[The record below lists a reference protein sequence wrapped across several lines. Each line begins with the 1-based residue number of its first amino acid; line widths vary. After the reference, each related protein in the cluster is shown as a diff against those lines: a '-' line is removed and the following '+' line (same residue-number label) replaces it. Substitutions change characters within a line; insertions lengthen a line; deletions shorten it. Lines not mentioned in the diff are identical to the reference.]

1 MLALLK
7 SCSGKLAYMPIMMVA
22 MALLMVKPILMAR
35 FFRPE
40 EFAAYSSGL
49 LISSTFCMFG
59 CLGLYNE
66 LQRDMPVKFY
76 AGLERKAFVLL
87 LQAALVA
94 AVCFVLLG
102 LGGFSSVEI
111 AGLGGA
117 GLTVGVFH
125 GFSQQLFL
133 LSTVE
138 SKSRGETLRFS
149 HQLISKAVLVI
160 TIAVFVGWKTDSA
173 VATLLTEAVISLL
186 LGVGIVVRAVS
197 RFSLVSLMRLAV
209 RQLARINWPDAL
221 TLMGVT
227 MVTFMV
233 MNLDRWLAGVLMPA
247 RDFAIYAFA
256 WVVLM
261 AAQAAQAMVNASVF
275 PALAREYAASG
286 RRRSFRLAGLISLL
300 TLVAGVI
307 LAWPLCKLINGG
319 ISLYFPEYVKATT
332 VVVIFYLGGVLR
344 FSNFFSGFLIVVGKE
359 RPLLVINVAT
369 LLAGVMLWFAVFG
382 LAGFSRLVPLAWF
395 SLFLMALN
403 YFAILVYAFLE
414 GRPGSR
420 YKDACSARDSK

>member
-1 MLALLK
+1 MFALLK
-7 SCSGKLAYMPIMMVA
+7 SCSAKLAYMPIMTTA
-22 MALLMVKPILMAR
+22 MALLMVKPVLMAR
-35 FFRPE
+35 FFLPE

-66 LQRDMPVKFY
+66 LQRDMPAKLY

-87 LQAALVA
+87 LQAILVA

-111 AGLGGA
+111 AGLGGI

-149 HQLISKAVLVI
+149 YQLVLRAVLVI

-173 VATLLTEAVISLL
+173 VATLLTEALISLL
-186 LGVGIVVRAVS
+186 LSMAIVVRMVS
-197 RFSLVSLMRLAV
+197 RFSLVVLMRLAV
-209 RQLARINWPDAL
+209 RQLSRINWLNAL
-221 TLMGVT
+221 TLMGVAI
-227 MVTFMV
+227 VTFML

-275 PALAREYAASG
+275 PALARENAASG
-286 RRRSFRLAGLISLL
+286 RGRSFRLAGLISLL

-319 ISLYFPEYVKATT
+319 ISIYFPEYMKATA
-332 VVVIFYLGGVLR
+332 VVAIFYLGGVLR
-344 FSNFFSGFLIVVGKE
+344 FSNFFSGFLIVVGQE
-359 RPLLVINVAT
+359 RSLLVINVAT
-369 LLAGVMLWFAVFG
+369 LLAGVAVWFAVFG
-382 LAGFSRLVPLAWF
+382 LAGFSRLVLLAWF
-395 SLFLMALN
+395 SLFLMVLN
-403 YFAILVYAFLE
+403 YFAILIYALLV
-414 GRPGSR
+414 GRSKPCIKDDCSTRGSE
-420 YKDACSARDSK
+420 